1 MKILL
6 VDDEE
11 DVLDSV
17 KSGLQSKGFQVDAFS
32 SPLKALHAFRKGVY
46 EIALIDIRMP
56 GMNGFALYNEIRK
69 RDEQVKVK
77 FFTAFEVYRE
87 EFKKAFP
94 ELDERRFIH
103 KPTPLDQL
111 AELLLSELKVTN

>member
-1 MKILL
+1 MKILV
-6 VDDEE
+6 VDDEA

-17 KSGLQSKGFQVDAFS
+17 KSGLESKGFEVDAFD
-32 SPLKALHAFRKGVY
+32 SPLKALHHFRKGVY
-46 EIALIDIRMP
+46 EIALLDIRMP
-56 GMNGFALYNEIRK
+56 NMNGFQLYNEIRK

-77 FFTAFEVYRE
+77 FFTAFEIYRE

-103 KPTPLDQL
+103 KPTTLDN
-111 AELLLSELKVTN
+111 LSEMLIRELKVTN